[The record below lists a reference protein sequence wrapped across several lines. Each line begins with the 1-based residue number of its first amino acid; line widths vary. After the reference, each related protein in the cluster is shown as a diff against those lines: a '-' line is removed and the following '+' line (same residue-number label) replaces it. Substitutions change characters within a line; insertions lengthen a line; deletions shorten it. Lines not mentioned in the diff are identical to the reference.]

1 MPEERPVPQGP
12 KGPAVPEPR
21 LTPTEMEAV
30 ITRAIEL
37 QARIEE
43 RSVDEGIGA
52 GELVRI
58 AQELGISP
66 QHVQQAIAEVRGKP
80 PAEHDLLTSVFG
92 QRHVG
97 VSRYVPFPAAKA
109 REQIDRYLI
118 EREAM
123 VVLRRHTDRTIYE
136 RGAGV
141 GAAVAR
147 AASTVGARHPL
158 LKAKTV
164 TVSVTPVDEKS
175 CFVAVS
181 IDLSELRTGTA
192 IGTAVAGV
200 TGGGAAAAIGALIL
214 APPVALAVIPVLGG
228 FAYLMR
234 LSYRSAI
241 HKRQNQLES
250 LLDRLEHRELI
261 EPGPA
266 GLLKRFGF

>member
-1 MPEERPVPQGP
+1 
-12 KGPAVPEPR
+12 
-21 LTPTEMEAV
+21 MEAV

-43 RSVDEGIGA
+43 RTADADEGIGA
-52 GELVRI
+52 AELVRI

-80 PAEHDLLTSVFG
+80 PAENDLLTSFFG

-97 VSRYVPFPAAKA
+97 VSRYVPLPAAKA

-118 EREAM
+118 EKEAM

-158 LKAKTV
+158 LKAKTI
-164 TVSVTPVDEKS
+164 TVSVAPVDEKS

-181 IDLSELRTGTA
+181 IDLSELRSGTA

-200 TGGGAAAAIGALIL
+200 SGGGVAVGIALIL
-214 APPVALAVIPVLGG
+214 APPVALAVVPVLGG

-234 LSYRSAI
+234 VTYRNAI
-241 HKRQNQLES
+241 LKRQNQLES

-261 EPGPA
+261 DSGPA